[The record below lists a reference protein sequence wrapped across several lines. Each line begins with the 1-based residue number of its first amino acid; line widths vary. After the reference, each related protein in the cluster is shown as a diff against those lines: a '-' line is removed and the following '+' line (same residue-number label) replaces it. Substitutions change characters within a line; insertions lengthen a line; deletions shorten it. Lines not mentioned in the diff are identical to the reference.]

1 MCGARN
7 DQRLT
12 MYESTLLDH
21 YHHPR
26 NVGTLD
32 PADATHRE
40 PNPLC
45 GDVIEVFLR
54 FDSAGKVTAV
64 QWKGEGCAVSQASM
78 SALSENLVGKTK
90 VEIAPLG
97 VLDVEKFLETTV
109 NPARLKCA
117 TLGLVAT
124 QKAIGLHG
132 A

>member
-1 MCGARN
+1 
-7 DQRLT
+7 

-26 NVGTLD
+26 NTGKLEPV
-32 PADATHRE
+32 DASHRE

-45 GDVIEVFLR
+45 GDVIEVFVNY
-54 FDSAGKVTAV
+54 DAAGKVREV
-64 QWKGEGCAVSQASM
+64 QWTGEGCAVSQASM

-90 VEIAPLG
+90 AEIAALG
-97 VLDVEKFLETTV
+97 VINIEQYLETAI

-124 QKAIGLHG
+124 QKAISESRK
-132 A
+132 